1 MYFYQRGFNKDPT
14 SVVVIHQNI
23 RKSMISKEF
32 HTILEGF
39 ADQLVTKLVEISDF
53 GGFCWP
59 MGQEFAQNQAD
70 LIRIQ
75 LLVSLHKCGLLLNSI
90 TFWFYMYF
98 YQRGFNKDTTSV
110 VVIHQNIILEGFA
123 DQ

>member
-1 MYFYQRGFNKDPT
+1 MYFYQRGFNKDTT

-59 MGQEFAQNQAD
+59 MGQEFAQNQWLCGFISIFTKAG

-75 LLVSLHKCGLLLNSI
+75 LSVNLH
-90 TFWFYMYF
+90 
-98 YQRGFNKDTTSV
+98 
-110 VVIHQNIILEGFA
+110 
-123 DQ
+123 